1 MTFDECHETL
11 TKIRRGQGTRF
22 PKVRID
28 CGGQVFKGRVARSD
42 SDPEHR
48 KSPLEPTGALVLE
61 GLGVGKASKTVV
73 PLGTIGAEAIRPL
86 SDLE

>member
-11 TKIRRGQGTRF
+11 TQIRRGQGTRF

-28 CGGQVFKGRVARSD
+28 CGGQVFKGRIARSD

-48 KSPLEPTGALVLE
+48 NSPLEPAGALVLE
-61 GLGVGKASKTVV
+61 GLGIGKASKTVV
-73 PLGTIGAEAIRPL
+73 PIGTIGAEAIRPL
-86 SDLE
+86 TDPE